1 MIQCKYILPMRF
13 DHNTV
18 VFCCGGGKCPTI
30 NKISDDEFRL
40 TDDHGGSVKL
50 NKQELEYM
58 AENFSSAVDS
68 LKKETI

>member
-1 MIQCKYILPMRF
+1 MLIKFVAFTKR
-13 DHNTV
+13 NTIKANLRV
-18 VFCCGGGKCPTI
+18 IVGPTI